1 MKKDMDEEDLISW
14 VYGLLLDAWGD
25 NEDLGHSTFEFELAL
40 RVKKWGDFPYGSV

>member
-1 MKKDMDEEDLISW
+1 MSDKREQTGLDV